1 MKSDAGTTTTKAKA
15 ASERHPLAVAF
26 GAYLKAIRIKANKSQ
41 MELAFDASIDR
52 TYVSLLERGHA
63 NPTLLLLMSL
73 AKPLGMPASE
83 LIAGFEAQL
92 ADNKLRKPV
101 VKRRK
106 NEASL
111 DASSDRPKGSR
122 RSPLR

>member
-1 MKSDAGTTTTKAKA
+1 MNSEAGTTTTKAKA

-41 MELAFDASIDR
+41 MELAFDASVDR
-52 TYVSLLERGHA
+52 TYVSLLERGLT

-73 AKPLGMPASE
+73 AKPLGIPASE
-83 LIAGFEAQL
+83 LIAGFEAHL
-92 ADNKLRKPV
+92 TNENICKPV

-111 DASSDRPKGSR
+111 ETSPDRPKGTR

>member
-1 MKSDAGTTTTKAKA
+1 MNSESGTTTTKARA
-15 ASERHPLAVAF
+15 ASERHPLAIEF
-26 GAYLKAIRIKANKSQ
+26 GAYLKAIRIKANRSQ
-41 MELAFDASIDR
+41 IELAFDASIDR
-52 TYVSLLERGHA
+52 TYVSLLERGLA

-83 LIAGFEAQL
+83 LIAGFEAHL
-92 ADNKLRKPV
+92 ANENIRKPV

-111 DASSDRPKGSR
+111 EASSDRPKGSR